1 MLRNTAARQLPVLIS
16 EASYRYLCIAL
27 SGNCMVASPSPEPS
41 SDWLMSGGI
50 RTLTLVAV
58 TAGGVAVC
66 ALLLWPFLAPLVW
79 ALALAVLFA
88 PFHQWLLRRLKRPNL
103 ATAIALILIAVI
115 VVVPLSLIGERLVGE
130 AANGAASLE
139 KSLRSGD
146 WRRAVDASPRLAPV
160 AQWIEDRIDLAGI
173 ASTAASWVTSVSTAL
188 LRASAAQIVAILL
201 TFYFLYFF
209 LRDREPILDTLRAY
223 SPLAPAEM
231 NSLFDRVG
239 GSLIAT
245 LYGTVTVALVQ
256 GALGGLM
263 FWFLDLPSP
272 LMWGTVMGL
281 MSIVPVLGTFVI
293 WAPAALYLAMQ
304 DNYQSAIILAV
315 WGAVVVANID
325 NILYPLLVGGRLQLH
340 NVVAFIAV
348 VGGVVMFGLS
358 GIILG
363 PLVVTLTL
371 FLLETWR
378 ARLNSATG
386 SVS

>member
-1 MLRNTAARQLPVLIS
+1 MAEL
-16 EASYRYLCIAL
+16 
-27 SGNCMVASPSPEPS
+27 PSPHPS

-50 RTLTLVAV
+50 RTLTLIAV
-58 TAGGVAVC
+58 TIGSVA
-66 ALLLWPFLAPLVW
+66 ASTLLLWPFLASLVW

-88 PFHQWLLRRLKRPNL
+88 PVHQWLLRRLKRPNL
-103 ATAIALILIAVI
+103 ATAIALLLIAVI

-130 AANGAASLE
+130 AAKGAASLE
-139 KSLRSGD
+139 QSLRSGD

-160 AQWIEDRIDLAGI
+160 AQWIEDRVDLAGI

-201 TFYFLYFF
+201 TFYVLYFF
-209 LRDREPILDTLRAY
+209 LRDRDSILDTLRTY
-223 SPLAPAEM
+223 SPLTPGEM
-231 NSLFDRVG
+231 TGLFDRVG

-245 LYGTVTVALVQ
+245 LYGTLTVALVQ

-293 WAPAALYLAMQ
+293 WAPAAIYLAMQ

-315 WGAVVVANID
+315 WGAVVVSNID
-325 NILYPLLVGGRLQLH
+325 NILYPLLVGSRLQLH

-348 VGGVVMFGLS
+348 VGGVVVFGLS

-363 PLVVTLTL
+363 PLIVTLTL

-378 ARLNSATG
+378 ARLDAAQVKLAG
-386 SVS
+386 